1 MESKT
6 PEKERAV
13 STRGNCQ
20 IRKTNAKRAIEAAEM
35 TGKKVSQM
43 KIDQAGTITLVFDN
57 GATEENEAESSDI
70 KL

>member
-1 MESKT
+1 M
-6 PEKERAV
+6 

-35 TGKKVSQM
+35 TGKRVSQM

-57 GATEENEAESSDI
+57 GAADTAANPWDADLCRGSN
-70 KL
+70 